1 MEIRHLA
8 GHPDFIP
15 TLARWFHQEW
25 AYLHPDRTLAD
36 VEQLIHER
44 THRDRIPLALVA
56 IEGDEL
62 LGTVCLKL
70 QDMDTRAQLTPWLAG
85 LYVAAPR
92 RRQGIGT
99 RLVAA
104 IEQRAKELAVGRL
117 YLYTPESESFYAR
130 LGWQV
135 SERCRYHGFPVT
147 VMTKHLS
154 DLRE

>member
-70 QDMDTRAQLTPWLAG
+70 QDMDTRAQLTPCRTLCRRAAAATGHRNPAG
-85 LYVAAPR
+85 RRHRAAR
-92 RRQGIGT
+92 EGIGG
-99 RLVAA
+99 RAA
-104 IEQRAKELAVGRL
+104 ISV
-117 YLYTPESESFYAR
+117 YA
-130 LGWQV
+130 
-135 SERCRYHGFPVT
+135 
-147 VMTKHLS
+147 
-154 DLRE
+154 